1 LPDRPAPGGEEE
13 TGVQLASVIVPTR
26 DRLRPLERCLAA
38 LERQSYRPLEV
49 LVVDDGGGSDEI
61 AALVTAHGARLVPGP
76 RRGPAAARNAGV
88 RAASGVFVCLTD
100 DDCEPESDWVEWLVR
115 RLRDGADAAAGTT
128 ASAGGA
134 LADASELAAHAPAGV
149 APPHGS
155 DVAFAPTN
163 NLGCTRETLDAM
175 PFDESFPDAAGED
188 REWCARLT
196 GDGRVLAVEPR
207 ARIAHRQRLTLIVF
221 LRQQARY
228 GRGAFRFRRRS
239 GPARPFEAAGFYTAL
254 LRAGFRQSF
263 AVGLLLTAAQA
274 ATAAGYASGWLQS
287 SFLASR
293 AQASPGNG
301 PYGAD
306 GD

>member
-1 LPDRPAPGGEEE
+1 MPERPAARGQEEA
-13 TGVQLASVIVPTR
+13 GAVLASVIVPTR

-38 LERQSYRPLEV
+38 LGQQSYEPIEV
-49 LVVDDGGGSDEI
+49 LVVDDGSRSSGL
-61 AALVTAHGARLVPGP
+61 AALVAAYDARLIPGP
-76 RRGPAAARNAGV
+76 RRGPAAARNAGAH
-88 RAASGVFVCLTD
+88 AATGAFLCFTD
-100 DDCEPESDWVEWLVR
+100 DDCEPESEWVEWLVR
-115 RLRDGADAAAGTT
+115 RLRSGADAVAGTT

-149 APPHGS
+149 APPPGS
-155 DVAFAPTN
+155 DVAFSPTN
-163 NLGCTRETLDAM
+163 NLACTRETLEAT

-207 ARIAHRQRLTLIVF
+207 ARIAHRQRLTLLTF

-239 GPARPFEAAGFYTAL
+239 GPTRPFEAAGFYAAL
-254 LRAGFRQSF
+254 VRAAFRQGVL
-263 AVGLLLTAAQA
+263 VGLLLTAAQA

-287 SFLASR
+287 SRLAR
-293 AQASPGNG
+293 AFRRR
-301 PYGAD
+301 D
-306 GD
+306 GTRRSHTDGG